1 MKRFSLRKSTLC
13 CWLCILLG
21 LFGMMLQVPGAEPP
35 VTPTE
40 PIILFD
46 KDQTKLDHFYTYIED
61 KKYEDPNRV
70 FTVVDAIDGA
80 PAIRVSGEG
89 AYGGLITKKEYA
101 NYRLVGEFRWG
112 DLTWAGRKDR
122 TRDSGILLHCF
133 GPDGNRGGWLA
144 SIEFQIIEGGV
155 GDILVVDGKD
165 PVTGDKLSP
174 RATCEITR
182 DRDGETVWKQGGE
195 RKEFLGG
202 RINWFGRDPDWDDV
216 LGFRGKQDVESPGK
230 EWTHIEYIAEGDT
243 LKYYVNGVFVNEAFN
258 VHPAAGKILF
268 QTEGAEIYWRKIELH
283 PLKTSK

>member
-1 MKRFSLRKSTLC
+1 MKTTSLKSSLC
-13 CWLCILLG
+13 CRLCILLG
-21 LFGMMLQVPGAEPP
+21 LFGMLLHIPAAEPP

-40 PIILFD
+40 PIILFG
-46 KDQTKLDHFYTYIED
+46 KDQTKLDRFYTYIED
-61 KKYEDPNRV
+61 KKYEDPQRV

-89 AYGGLITKKEYA
+89 AYGGLITKQEYA

-112 DLTWAGRKDR
+112 DLTWGGRKDR
-122 TRDSGILLHCF
+122 SRDSGILLHCF

-155 GDILVVDGKD
+155 GDILVVDGMD
-165 PVTGDKLSP
+165 PVTGAKLSP
-174 RATCEITR
+174 RATCEVTL
-182 DRDGETVWKQGGE
+182 DRDGETVWKQGSP

-230 EWTHIEYIAEGDT
+230 GWTHIEYIAEGDT

-268 QTEGAEIYWRKIELH
+268 QTEGAELYWRKLELH